1 MAKGT
6 TRKSKGPKPMTIPH
20 LRKAFDHIDAWIE
33 SRIHKEGVKKL
44 VPAFQAEWKK
54 VFRRTVDTKAAEAY
68 LSLKHTATPRV
79 TKKHKQ
85 TGGSAAA
92 LGGAPLDY
100 MTRQGVTGPYGSFP
114 AYLSDGMLP
123 YPADS
128 VSTQCG
134 KIDITP
140 NVPVDIGS
148 NKVGGGRSNRKTRRN
163 RKQSGGDSP
172 LTQTLQGVQSALEV
186 FGNRP
191 FQNSSPPTTG
201 SIATMGAKGI
211 DVATPYAQNT
221 VFTTQP
227 YNPAALTSSPA
238 LVNQNLPAQV
248 ARGPL

>member
-1 MAKGT
+1 MTKGT

-54 VFRRTVDTKAAEAY
+54 VFRRSVDTKAAEAY
-68 LSLKHTATPRV
+68 LSLKHTAAPRV
-79 TKKHKQ
+79 TKKQKQ
-85 TGGSAAA
+85 KGGSAVLA
-92 LGGAPLDY
+92 GAPLDY
-100 MTRQGVTGPYGSFP
+100 MTRPGVTGPYGSFP

-128 VSTQCG
+128 VSAQCG

-148 NKVGGGRSNRKTRRN
+148 NKFVGGRRNRKTRRN
-163 RKQSGGDSP
+163 RKQAGGSNP
-172 LTQTLQGVQSALEV
+172 MTQTLQNVQNALEV

-191 FQNSSPPTTG
+191 FQNGSPPTTG
-201 SIATMGAKGI
+201 SIAVMAAKGV
-211 DVATPYAQNT
+211 DVATPTAQNT
-221 VFTTQP
+221 VYTVQA
-227 YNPAALTSSPA
+227 YNPAALTTSPA
-238 LVNQNLPAQV
+238 LVSQNLPAQLT
-248 ARGPL
+248 RGPL

>member
-20 LRKAFDHIDAWIE
+20 LRKAFDHIDGWIE

-54 VFRRTVDTKAAEAY
+54 VFRRTVDAKAAEAY

-85 TGGSAAA
+85 AGGSALA
-92 LGGAPLDY
+92 GAPLDY
-100 MTRQGVTGPYGSFP
+100 MTRQGVTGPYGNFP
-114 AYLSDGMLP
+114 AYLSSGMLP
-123 YPADS
+123 YPEDS
-128 VSTQCG
+128 VSAQCG
-134 KIDITP
+134 KVDITP

-148 NKVGGGRSNRKTRRN
+148 NKVGGGRRNKTRRN
-163 RKQSGGDSP
+163 RKQMGGSNAV
-172 LTQTLQGVQSALEV
+172 TQTLQNVQSALEV

-191 FQNSSPPTTG
+191 FQNGSPPTTG
-201 SIATMGAKGI
+201 SVAVMAAKGV

-221 VFTTQP
+221 VYTVQP
-227 YNPAALTSSPA
+227 YNPATLTSSPA
-238 LVNQNLPAQV
+238 LVIQNLPSQLTK
-248 ARGPL
+248 GPL

>member
-20 LRKAFDHIDAWIE
+20 LRKAFDHIDEWIE

-54 VFRRTVDTKAAEAY
+54 VFRRTVDAKAAEAY

-85 TGGSAAA
+85 KGGSAAA
-92 LGGAPLDY
+92 LAGAPLDY

-114 AYLSDGMLP
+114 AYLSSGMLP
-123 YPADS
+123 YPEDS
-128 VSTQCG
+128 VSAQCG
-134 KIDITP
+134 KVDITP

-148 NKVGGGRSNRKTRRN
+148 NKVGGGRRTTRRN
-163 RKQSGGDSP
+163 RKQAGGSNP
-172 LTQTLQGVQSALEV
+172 MAQTLQNVQSALEV

-191 FQNSSPPTTG
+191 FQNASPPTTG
-201 SIATMGAKGI
+201 SIATMATKGV
-211 DVATPYAQNT
+211 DVATPQAQNT
-221 VFTTQP
+221 VFTVQP
-227 YNPAALTSSPA
+227 YNPAALTTSPA
-238 LVNQNLPAQV
+238 LINQNLPTQLTK
-248 ARGPL
+248 GPIG

>member
-54 VFRRTVDTKAAEAY
+54 VFRRSVDAKAAEAY

-85 TGGSAAA
+85 AGGSALA
-92 LGGAPLDY
+92 GAPLDY
-100 MTRQGVTGPYGSFP
+100 MTRQGVTGPYGNFP
-114 AYLSDGMLP
+114 AYLSSGMLP
-123 YPADS
+123 YPEDS
-128 VSTQCG
+128 VSAQCG
-134 KIDITP
+134 KVDITP

-148 NKVGGGRSNRKTRRN
+148 NKVGGGRRTTRRN
-163 RKQSGGDSP
+163 RNRKQAGGSNP
-172 LTQTLQGVQSALEV
+172 MTQTLENVQSALEV

-191 FQNSSPPTTG
+191 FQNGSPPTTG
-201 SIATMGAKGI
+201 SIATMSAKGV

-221 VFTTQP
+221 VYTVQP
-227 YNPAALTSSPA
+227 YNPATLTSSPV
-238 LVNQNLPAQV
+238 LVSQNLPMQLTK
-248 ARGPL
+248 GPL

>member
-54 VFRRTVDTKAAEAY
+54 VFRRTVDAKAAEAY

-85 TGGSAAA
+85 AGGSAMA
-92 LGGAPLDY
+92 LAGAPLDY

-123 YPADS
+123 YPEDS
-128 VSTQCG
+128 VSAQCG

-148 NKVGGGRSNRKTRRN
+148 NKVGGGRRNKTRRN
-163 RKQSGGDSP
+163 RKQMGGSNP
-172 LTQTLQGVQSALEV
+172 MTQTLQNVQSALEV

-191 FQNSSPPTTG
+191 FQNGSPPTTG
-201 SIATMGAKGI
+201 SVAVMAAKGV

-221 VFTTQP
+221 VFTTKA
-227 YNPAALTSSPA
+227 YDPATLTSSPV
-238 LVNQNLPAQV
+238 LVSQNLPTQLAK
-248 ARGPL
+248 GPL